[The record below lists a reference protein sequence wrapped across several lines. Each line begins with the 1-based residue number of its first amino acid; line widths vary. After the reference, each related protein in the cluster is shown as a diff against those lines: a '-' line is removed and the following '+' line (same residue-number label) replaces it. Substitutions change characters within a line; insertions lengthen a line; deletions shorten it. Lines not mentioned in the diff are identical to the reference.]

1 MVALPGPA
9 RMDGVEP
16 LRTRWA
22 RRLRAKGLQSW
33 GSLESP
39 PAQWRAHSHSNTQ
52 QTKLSPDEA
61 TSTSRT
67 ELQSSLFK
75 QETTA
80 SDGRGAQNL
89 GTENVRLTA
98 SSQEFKQEQGLSSNR
113 PGRQVMDKGSPRAG
127 GPRSRPKGSQEPE
140 QLMEQSLRWDF
151 PARGAHWRQ
160 HTGQGWEPLPCWALR
175 PPRAE
180 TESCF
185 LPDRAA

>member
-151 PARGAHWRQ
+151 PAEEHVGGSTQARAGSPCRAGPQAPKSRDRVL
-160 HTGQGWEPLPCWALR
+160 LPA
-175 PPRAE
+175 
-180 TESCF
+180 
-185 LPDRAA
+185 